1 MTDAEVPG
9 GLTKLTVNI
18 IPEARESL
26 AAAADRCG
34 DSRTDTV
41 SRALILYD
49 VITRLAVIP
58 RLAAGPRHYAEVEL
72 IPGVTHLIVVKR
84 RRWWHWKPAAAIVA
98 DHTGGTR

>member
-49 VITRLAVIP
+49 VITRLA
-58 RLAAGPRHYAEVEL
+58 AEPRHYVEVDL